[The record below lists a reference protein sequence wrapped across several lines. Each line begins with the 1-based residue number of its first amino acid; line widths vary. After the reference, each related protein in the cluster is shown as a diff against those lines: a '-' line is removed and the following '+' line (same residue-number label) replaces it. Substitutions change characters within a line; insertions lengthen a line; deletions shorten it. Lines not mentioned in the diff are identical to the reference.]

1 MKNLIIAIAFIVL
14 LGVFSSCATSKNT
27 DTQKQVD
34 YSSDLLH
41 IQHSIDSLIFDFSKQ
56 TKVTTDKLS
65 NLKLENKTIYLSAP
79 DSTGKQYPIKESTT
93 TASKE
98 EQERQQ
104 IDETIILAMEQFS
117 ARMDSLNSKLDAL
130 VNEKS
135 KVVEL
140 SWWDLHKDKV
150 YCGVIVLL
158 IVGWYIRGEG
168 RFPHNNVR
176 KYW

>member
-14 LGVFSSCATSKNT
+14 LGVFSSCVTSKNT

-41 IQHSIDSLIFDFSKQ
+41 IQHSIDSLTFDFSKQ

-104 IDETIILAMEQFS
+104 IDETIILTMEQFS
-117 ARMDSLNSKLDAL
+117 ARVDSLNSKVDAL
-130 VNEKS
+130 LNEKT
-135 KVVEL
+135 KIVEL
-140 SWWDLHKDKV
+140 SWWDLHKTKL
-150 YCGVIVLL
+150 YCGIIALL
-158 IVGWYIRGEG
+158 IVGWMVYKR
-168 RFPHNNVR
+168 RR
-176 KYW
+176 KPFVQ